1 MSRAAAHLIVTGTV
15 QGVGYRWF
23 CLKKAQQLDI
33 AGWARNNRDG
43 SVELCVEGDR
53 DRIEDFIEQ
62 LKTGPY
68 SASVSRVDITWQ
80 EPSGDFSSFEV
91 TG

>member
-1 MSRAAAHLIVTGTV
+1 MSRASAQLIVTGTV

-23 CLKKAQQLDI
+23 CLQKARQLDI

-53 DRIEDFIEQ
+53 RRIEDFIEQ
-62 LKTGPY
+62 LKIGPY

-80 EPSGDFSSFEV
+80 DPSGNFNSFDV